1 MGVRV
6 AADGARWD
14 HRSLRIV
21 YSVGPCVIYGGAGS
35 CAAFAG
41 RHQVP
46 QWHSCTFLHTA
57 FCCISER
64 VSLDSC
70 LALTRQV
77 WRGHVRRLHVLGY
90 EQVKNLPA
98 MDDCSLT
105 SLHHNECVE
114 VAFLAAPEIVLQVV
128 VQNRPVSEVRVEI
141 ERESVFESTDEGG
154 RCIMMLRPGRH
165 VLRLLHKGLIVLW
178 LEQEV
183 VVTQARPC
191 IVVSLPI
198 TLRTWRAPTVI
209 GGRPHGCWQQ
219 RQRLL
224 GAMRD
229 GAAAA

>member
-1 MGVRV
+1 
-6 AADGARWD
+6 
-14 HRSLRIV
+14 
-21 YSVGPCVIYGGAGS
+21 
-35 CAAFAG
+35 
-41 RHQVP
+41 
-46 QWHSCTFLHTA
+46 
-57 FCCISER
+57 
-64 VSLDSC
+64 
-70 LALTRQV
+70 
-77 WRGHVRRLHVLGY
+77 
-90 EQVKNLPA
+90 

-128 VQNRPVSEVRVEI
+128 VQSRPVSDVRVEI
-141 ERESVFESTDEGG
+141 ERESVFESTDDGG

-183 VVTQARPC
+183 VVTQSRPC

-198 TLRTWRAPTVI
+198 YAENLAGSHSHWWKASCLQGVFD
-209 GGRPHGCWQQ
+209 GCWQQ

-224 GAMRD
+224 GTMRD